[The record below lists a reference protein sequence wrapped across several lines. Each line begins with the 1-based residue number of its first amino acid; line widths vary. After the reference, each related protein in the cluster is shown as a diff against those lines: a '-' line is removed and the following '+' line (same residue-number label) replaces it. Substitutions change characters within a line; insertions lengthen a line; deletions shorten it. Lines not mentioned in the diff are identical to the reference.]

1 MLDNSKE
8 AFLSQLKLKNIDLSD
23 EDFNQSYKTYLN
35 FRKIYASMKNQDI
48 DNLEPRQRYFGE

>member
-48 DNLEPRQRYFGE
+48 DKDI